1 MYNIRFSFDFWN
13 FFTLIEIKDNV
24 RKRNRDGLDTLSFSS
39 LLKIYKQKDINS
51 CKLQKKRFN

>member
-39 LLKIYKQKDINS
+39 LLKIYK
-51 CKLQKKRFN
+51 KKI